1 MCNNRRMPMYIMW
14 ELKQAQYRDNNII
27 MVEFLNILSAAER
40 LYKLYHIIINHGI
53 WCAQTVY

>member
-1 MCNNRRMPMYIMW
+1 MCVIR
-14 ELKQAQYRDNNII
+14 ELKQPRYRDNNII

-40 LYKLYHIIINHGI
+40 LYKLYRIIINHGI